1 MAQLLEMLSAR
12 PEIICILL
20 FWPFLL
26 WVLKVISQKVLAK
39 YEAK

>member
-1 MAQLLEMLSAR
+1 MAQLIEMLSQR

-26 WVLKVISQKVLAK
+26 WLLKVISQKVLAK

>member
-1 MAQLLEMLSAR
+1 MAQLMEILSQR

-26 WVLKVISQKVLAK
+26 WLLKVVSQKVLAK

>member
-1 MAQLLEMLSAR
+1 MAQLMEMLSQR
-12 PEIICILL
+12 PEIICVLL

-26 WVLKVISQKVLAK
+26 WLLKVVSQKVLAK

>member
-1 MAQLLEMLSAR
+1 MAQLLEMLSTR

-26 WVLKVISQKVLAK
+26 WVLKVISQKVLFK
-39 YEAK
+39 YESK

>member
-1 MAQLLEMLSAR
+1 MSQLIDILSER
-12 PEIICILL
+12 PVIIAILL

-26 WVLKVISQKVLAK
+26 WLLKVVSQKLLAK